1 MLKKKKLGD
10 LMLPFFQDLL
20 QVAVDPLL
28 SRIRLFVTLWTVARQ
43 APFSMAFPR
52 QEPWNGLSFPSPR
65 DLLDP
70 GMEPMSPAL
79 AGRFFTLEP
88 PGKVLIISYNN

>member
-1 MLKKKKLGD
+1 
-10 LMLPFFQDLL
+10 MLPFFQDLL

-65 DLLDP
+65 DLPNP
-70 GMEPMSPAL
+70 GIKPASPAWQVDSL
-79 AGRFFTLEP
+79 PLSHL
-88 PGKVLIISYNN
+88 GKSLL